1 MSNGNI
7 RYAFGFKI
15 KLHMDH
21 VDLLKTIQDTL
32 GIGWLENPKNNTCS
46 YHVNS
51 ERELRHLIDRPLSGT
66 IPSWLRHPPST
77 PCQWRE
83 GSKREGDLL
92 DNTTLM
98 GIKYLDYISFKEAFF
113 LYFNRT
119 GLVTETLQVEI
130 EKIRA
135 NHNTK
140 RTIFNMPEG
149 FKRIITDYKLLGLI
163 EGDGSFFIQKA
174 GLTPRFELELT
185 SSQKPLLV
193 AIRAYLNSKLG
204 LSCIKDQI
212 SSTIEASPKKG
223 GIKIRDMKAK
233 SNSKP
238 RVRLEIIGV
247 DLLHNYFNVFL
258 KDLKFFS
265 SPPGDPSGTGSR
277 QGSKGK
283 DFEVFVTH
291 VDKLLGLKLIDTCQ
305 DEKIQNIPED
315 IQKLFADRTVAR
327 NEKNWVEADR
337 LRDEI
342 KNAGFEVID

>member
-51 ERELRHLIDRPLSGT
+51 ERELRHLID
-66 IPSWLRHPPST
+66 
-77 PCQWRE
+77 
-83 GSKREGDLL
+83 LL

-140 RTIFNMPEG
+140 RTTFKMPDG
-149 FKRIITDYKLLGLI
+149 FKRRITDYKLLGLI

-185 SSQKPLLV
+185 SSQKPLLI

-204 LSCIKDQI
+204 LSCIQDQI
-212 SSTIEASPKKG
+212 SSTIDNIKG

-238 RVRLEIIGV
+238 RARLEIVGI

-265 SPPGDPSGTGSR
+265 S
-277 QGSKGK
+277 KGK
-283 DFEVFVTH
+283 DFEEFVFICETLYKKSH
-291 VDKLLGLKLIDTCQ
+291 INNLEIRQLLLNRAGST
-305 DEKIQNIPED
+305 N
-315 IQKLFADRTVAR
+315 
-327 NEKNWVEADR
+327 NGR
-337 LRDEI
+337 LTTNKKGVNPAITEEEF
-342 KNAGFEVID
+342 KP